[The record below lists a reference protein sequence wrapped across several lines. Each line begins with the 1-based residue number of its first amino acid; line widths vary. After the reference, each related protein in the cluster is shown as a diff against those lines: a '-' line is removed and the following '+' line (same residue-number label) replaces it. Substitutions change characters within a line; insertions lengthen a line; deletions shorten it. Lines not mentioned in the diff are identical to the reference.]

1 MKNLK
6 SISLLSLILSIAI
19 LSFANFN
26 IKKWKNFGTIDWDV
40 IGYYDYLPASF
51 IYHDFYMDFVKT
63 DAKYAEQHMFWPVP
77 TPNGNLVNKYSM
89 GMSVMYA
96 PFFFAAHLKSQA
108 AHSNPNGFSWYYHKY
123 IHLSC
128 LFYLIIGL
136 IFLRKLLLHWFSE
149 WSVAVSIPAISL
161 GTNLFYYASSEAA
174 MSHAYSFSLSA
185 IFLYSVCKWFDLP
198 KWNYAIMIGIS
209 LGLMSLIRP
218 INLSFA
224 LFPLLYGVRSIK
236 DIQKNALLFI
246 NQYKHFLVICFVIAL
261 IWLPQLMYWKAVT
274 GSLFYYSYQDERFFF
289 LDPHILSGMFSFRN
303 GWLIYTPIFVFAIY
317 GMYHLVR
324 TQHSL
329 KWTILGFF
337 IVYSYIVFSWW
348 CWWYVGFGNRG
359 MIDLY
364 AFLAIP
370 FAAAIGFILNK
381 SSKIKIPILSFV
393 LLLILFS
400 QFQSWQY
407 RNGMLHFDSMNWNA
421 YKASFGKTKFDD
433 AIKNSLIQPDYEN
446 AKKGD

>member
-1 MKNLK
+1 MNLK
-6 SISLLSLILSIAI
+6 SISLISLILSITI

-77 TPNGNLVNKYSM
+77 APNGNFVNKYTM

-96 PFFFAAHLKSQA
+96 PFFFIAHLKSQA
-108 AHSNPNGFSWYYHKY
+108 AHTNPNGFSWYYHKY

-136 IFLRKLLLHWFSE
+136 IFLRILLLRWFSE
-149 WSVAVSIPAISL
+149 WATAISIPAISL

-174 MSHAYSFSLSA
+174 MSHAYSFSISA
-185 IFLYSVCKWFDLP
+185 IFLVAVCKWFDNP
-198 KWNYAIMIGIS
+198 KFKYVLLIGIS

-224 LFPLLYGVRSIK
+224 LFPLLYGVQNIK
-236 DIQKNALLFI
+236 DIQKNLLFFL
-246 NQYKHFLVICFVIAL
+246 KHPGHFTWIILIVGL
-261 IWLPQLMYWKAVT
+261 IWLPQLLYWKTVT
-274 GSLFYYSYQDERFFF
+274 GDFFYYSYQNERFFF
-289 LDPHILSGMFSFRN
+289 LNPHPLLGMFSFRN
-303 GWLIYTPIFVFAIY
+303 GWLIYTPIFIFALY

-324 TQHSL
+324 IQHTL
-329 KWTILGFF
+329 KWTVLGFA
-337 IVYSYIVFSWW
+337 IIYIYIVFSWW

-364 AFLAIP
+364 ALLSIP
-370 FAAAIGFILNK
+370 FAASIAYLLSK
-381 SSKIKIPILSFV
+381 PSKIKISFLSLVFV
-393 LLLILFS
+393 LILFS

-433 AIKNSLIQPDYEN
+433 AIKNSLIQPDYEK
-446 AKKGD
+446 AKMGEK